1 MSPRRTVR
9 VAGDADVAAAARAAR
24 EEAERCGLS
33 GVEAQHVATAVS
45 EVARNAVKYAGGCD
59 VELVPAER
67 SGRRGVSVTVRDGGP
82 GIDDVAAALRDGV
95 STGGSLGL
103 GLPGA
108 RRLMDDF
115 VIATGPAGTEVTMAR
130 WEGGLLAT
138 HVPAACTLRA
148 GTGGVAVAQPF
159 RNGLL
164 LGLAAG
170 ARAGDVVREWRTRP
184 WHAPA
189 RLAEDCRAQLDPGER
204 IGLALAS
211 VSALDG
217 RLAWLRAGA
226 VGCVLL
232 RAASERGGEAT
243 AAGEAS
249 GRASDAARRQP
260 VARPPAEAGT
270 ASGRGGIV
278 VLPPAAAALGRGVGG
293 PPRAATVDVRR
304 DDVLV
309 MAAAPLDAPALAALA
324 ASGGAAPGAPALLTA
339 RFERGALEPRRPTEG
354 VREAR

>member
-1 MSPRRTVR
+1 MSPGRTVR
-9 VAGDADVAAAARAAR
+9 VGGDVDVAAAAREAR
-24 EEAERCGLS
+24 GLAEACGLS

-45 EVARNAVKYAGGCD
+45 EVARNAVKYADGGE
-59 VELVPAER
+59 VELAPAER
-67 SGRRGVSVTVRDGGP
+67 DGRRGLRVTVRDRGP
-82 GIDDVAAALRDGV
+82 GIADLAAALRDGV

-115 VIATGPAGTEVTMAR
+115 AIRSGPGGTVVAMAR

-138 HVPAACTLRA
+138 QGPAAWTVRA
-148 GTGGVAVAQPF
+148 GSGGEAIAQPF

-164 LGLAAG
+164 LGVAAG
-170 ARAGDVVREWRTRP
+170 GHAAAVARSWRTRP

-189 RLAEDCRAQLDPGER
+189 QLADRARAELDPGER
-204 IGLALAS
+204 LGLAVAS

-232 RAASERGGEAT
+232 RGD
-243 AAGEAS
+243 
-249 GRASDAARRQP
+249 SDVVIFP
-260 VARPPAEAGT
+260 PPAVAL
-270 ASGRGGIV
+270 SRYDGG
-278 VLPPAAAALGRGVGG
+278 AL
-293 PPRAATVDVRR
+293 RAATVDVRR

-309 MAAAPLDAPALAALA
+309 MAATPLDPPALGELA
-324 ASGGAAPGAPALLTA
+324 MRGGGPGAPAFVSA
-339 RFERGALEPRRPTEG
+339 RFERGTLEPRRPPGG
-354 VREAR
+354 VERRSTLGRT

>member
-9 VAGDADVAAAARAAR
+9 VAGDADVAAATRAAR
-24 EEAERCGLS
+24 AEAERCGLS

-82 GIDDVAAALRDGV
+82 GIADLHAALRDGV
-95 STGGSLGL
+95 STGGSLGF

-115 VIATGPAGTEVTMAR
+115 AIVSGPAGTEVTMAR

-138 HVPAACTLRA
+138 HIPAACTVREGA
-148 GTGGVAVAQPF
+148 GGVAIAQPF

-170 ARAGDVVREWRTRP
+170 ARAGDVARAWRTRP
-184 WHAPA
+184 WYAPA

-232 RAASERGGEAT
+232 RAGG
-243 AAGEAS
+243 
-249 GRASDAARRQP
+249 DI
-260 VARPPAEAGT
+260 VLFPPPG
-270 ASGRGGIV
+270 
-278 VLPPAAAALGRGVGG
+278 AALGRGVGG
-293 PPRAATVDVRR
+293 PLRAATIDVRR

-324 ASGGAAPGAPALLTA
+324 APGGAARGAPAMLTA
-339 RFERGALEPRRPTEG
+339 RFERGTLEPRRPPEG
-354 VREAR
+354 LARRSRLGGP

>member
-1 MSPRRTVR
+1 MNAARTVR
-9 VAGDADVAAAARAAR
+9 VAGDVDVATAARAAR
-24 EEAERCGLS
+24 GLAEACGLS

-45 EVARNAVKYAGGCD
+45 EVARNAVKYARGGE
-59 VELVPAER
+59 VELAPAER
-67 SGRRGVSVTVRDGGP
+67 AGRRGLQVTVRDRGP
-82 GIDDVAAALRDGV
+82 GIADVTAALRDGT

-115 VIATGPAGTEVTMAR
+115 AIRSGPGGTVVAMAR

-138 HVPAACTLRA
+138 RGPASFHVAEGHA
-148 GTGGVAVAQPF
+148 GVAVAQPF

-164 LGLAAG
+164 LGVAAG
-170 ARAGDVVREWRTRP
+170 SRAEAVAQAWHTRP

-189 RLAEDCRAQLDPGER
+189 QLADRARTELDHGER
-204 IGLALAS
+204 LGLAVAS

-232 RAASERGGEAT
+232 RGDSDIVLFPPQGVALSRTGGA
-243 AAGEAS
+243 
-249 GRASDAARRQP
+249 
-260 VARPPAEAGT
+260 
-270 ASGRGGIV
+270 
-278 VLPPAAAALGRGVGG
+278 VL
-293 PPRAATVDVRR
+293 RAATVDVRR

-309 MAAAPLDAPALAALA
+309 MAATPLEPPALAELAL
-324 ASGGAAPGAPALLTA
+324 SGGGPGAPAFLSA
-339 RFERGALEPRRPTEG
+339 RFERGALEPRRPPGG
-354 VREAR
+354 VERRSTLKRP